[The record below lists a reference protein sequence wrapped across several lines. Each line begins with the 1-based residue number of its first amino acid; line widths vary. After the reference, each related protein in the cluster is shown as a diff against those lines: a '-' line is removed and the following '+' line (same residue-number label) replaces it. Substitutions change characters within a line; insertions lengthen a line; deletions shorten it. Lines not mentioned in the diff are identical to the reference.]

1 MVCIV
6 LFLAVLVGL
15 SRSDNYA
22 GLFYDKSNYSYAECV
37 VHNSYVYLGR
47 KSSDKNGKVCQVW
60 KDVTNY
66 HSKLFE
72 DYPQF
77 YFAEE
82 FSDHNFCRN
91 LNLNLYQRNKE
102 FNKASAHHFVQTNGW
117 QNGPWCYVKIGED
130 EEKQKL
136 WSGKFETIYRPSP
149 CFQKCNVL
157 EHSPDDSAETEQ
169 AQTPRAFKSYNEIL
183 DNLADSLFVNFNQ
196 GNLDFYE
203 KQAQTPRAFKSYNE
217 ILDNLADSLFVN
229 FNQGNLDFYE
239 KRPSDDV
246 LSKSFKQTREYLFFA
261 AMPFMVLS
269 IVFVIGNHY
278 RKKFKKTK
286 AETTKPQNRKGKT
299 VTTETPP
306 STTPNP
312 TQSKEEP
319 KNTQNETA
327 EIKNE

>member
-203 KQAQTPRAFKSYNE
+203 K
-217 ILDNLADSLFVN
+217 
-229 FNQGNLDFYE
+229 
-239 KRPSDDV
+239 RPSDDV